1 MFSSVIASDGTTSH
15 ATLIYVKNL
24 EDDISS
30 SSSMSHDSI
39 QQIESLSTAAICMAG
54 GGDEGEDNWCREY
67 STSAR
72 KDCWIKFIHNL
83 LFRFILLQ
91 RVQILNSG
99 VTCHK

>member
-24 EDDISS
+24 ENDLSS
-30 SSSMSHDSI
+30 SSCMSHDSI
-39 QQIESLSTAAICMAG
+39 QQNESLSTATICMA
-54 GGDEGEDNWCREY
+54 GGDEGEDNWCRDY

-72 KDCWIKFIHNL
+72 KDCGIQFIHNL

>member
-15 ATLIYVKNL
+15 ATLIYVKNY
-24 EDDISS
+24 ISS
-30 SSSMSHDSI
+30 SSAMSHDSI

-54 GGDEGEDNWCREY
+54 GGDEGEDNWCRDY

-83 LFRFILLQ
+83 LFRFILLR

-99 VTCHK
+99 VTCRK